1 MKAFQSR
8 ILDWVPLPTPG
19 DLPNPG
25 IEPVSL
31 ASAALALPGKPDTAS
46 RNEHFHPF
54 EAHSIMSVPLCS
66 DQEHWSKARVQ
77 ILFTLLA
84 V

>member
-8 ILDWVPLPTPG
+8 ILDWVPLPTLG
-19 DLPNPG
+19 DLLDPG
-25 IEPVSL
+25 TEPASL
-31 ASAALALPGKPDTAS
+31 ASPALALPGKPDTDH

-54 EAHSIMSVPLCS
+54 EAHSVMSVPLCS
-66 DQEHWSKARVQ
+66 DLEHWSKARVQ
-77 ILFTLLA
+77 ILITFLA

>member
-19 DLPNPG
+19 DLLNPG
-25 IEPVSL
+25 TEPTSL
-31 ASAALALPGKPDTAS
+31 ASPALALPGKPDTDR

-54 EAHSIMSVPLCS
+54 EAHSIMSVPPCS

-77 ILFTLLA
+77 ILITLLA

>member
-19 DLPNPG
+19 DLLNPG
-25 IEPVSL
+25 TEPASL
-31 ASAALALPGKPDTAS
+31 ASPALALPGKPDTDR

-54 EAHSIMSVPLCS
+54 EAHSIMSVPPCS

-77 ILFTLLA
+77 ILITLLA